1 MATYN
6 YTVAVASVGGYNKY
20 HLNGSNSP
28 ALTLNTADVVN
39 FNLGDATNA
48 THPLVIGP
56 TNNNDS
62 DAYGSSEG
70 VTYTVSGA
78 TYATA
83 AAYETAY
90 LSAKGSSATAAVTV
104 SYTVP
109 SGVSGTIYYFCAVHS
124 GMGNSMVLT
133 DTSVDEDVDPAGSN
147 QPGFQFNSGIPASGM
162 NQVASTDL
170 DVPFA
175 GGVKENY
182 CIFGPV
188 RQASGN
194 SVVAGNLTVF
204 NSLNIEG
211 QLNITGNVDIR

>member
-1 MATYN
+1 MTTYN
-6 YTVAVASVGGYNKY
+6 YTITVASVGGYNKY
-20 HLNGSNSP
+20 HLSGSNSP
-28 ALTLNTADVVN
+28 TLTLNTADVVN
-39 FNLGDATNA
+39 FNLGDSTNA

-62 DAYGSSEG
+62 DAYGSTQS
-70 VTYTVSGA
+70 VTYTVTGT
-78 TYATA
+78 TYSTA

-90 LSAKGSSATAAVTV
+90 LSAKGSSASAAASV

-109 SGVSGTIYYFCAVHS
+109 SGVSGTFYYFCAVHS
-124 GMGNSMVLT
+124 GMGNSITVT
-133 DTSVDEDVDPAGSN
+133 DTSANTDIEPAGSN
-147 QPGFQFNSGIPASGM
+147 AVGFQIDAGMLASGM

-170 DVPFA
+170 DVPNS
-175 GGVKENY
+175 GGVSENY
-182 CIFGPV
+182 AIFGPI

>member
-6 YTVAVASVGGYNKY
+6 YTVTVVNVGGYNKY

-39 FNLGDATNA
+39 FNLDDASNA

-62 DAYGSSEG
+62 DAYGSGEG
-70 VTYTVSGA
+70 VTYTVSGT

-90 LSAKGSSATAAVTV
+90 ISAKTSSATATASV

-109 SGVSGTIYYFCAVHS
+109 SNVSGTIYYFCAVHS
-124 GMGNSMVLT
+124 GMGNSITLT
-133 DTSVDEDVDPAGSN
+133 DTSVNADVEPASSN
-147 QPGFQFNSGIPASGM
+147 ATGFKFDSGIPASGM

-170 DVPFA
+170 DVPNV
-175 GGVKENY
+175 GGASENY
-182 CIFGPV
+182 LIFGPV

>member
-6 YTVAVASVGGYNKY
+6 YTVTVVNVGGYNKY

-39 FNLGDATNA
+39 FNLDDASNA

-70 VTYTVSGA
+70 VTYTVSGTA
-78 TYATA
+78 YATA

-90 LSAKGSSATAAVTV
+90 LSAKGSSATATVSV

-109 SGVSGTIYYFCAVHS
+109 SSVSGTIYYFCAVHS
-124 GMGNSMVLT
+124 GMGNSITLT
-133 DTSVDEDVDPAGSN
+133 DTSVDEDVDPASSN
-147 QPGFQFNSGIPASGM
+147 ATGFKFDSGIPASGM

-170 DVPFA
+170 DVPNA
-175 GGVKENY
+175 GGVSENY
-182 CIFGPV
+182 LIFGPV

>member
-6 YTVAVASVGGYNKY
+6 KTVTVAGGYFVIDG
-20 HLNGSNSP
+20 GSNARYP
-28 ALTLNTADVVN
+28 LNTGDTIT
-39 FNLGDATNA
+39 FNLNDASNA

-62 DAYGSSEG
+62 NAYGSSEG
-70 VTYTVSGA
+70 VTYTVSGT

-90 LSAKGSSATAAVTV
+90 ISAKTSSATAAVTV

-109 SGVSGTIYYFCAVHS
+109 SGISGTIYFFCAVHS
-124 GMGNSMVLT
+124 GMGNSLVLT
-133 DTSVDEDVDPAGSN
+133 DTAIDEDVDPAGSN
-147 QPGFQFNSGIPASGM
+147 QPGFKFDAGIPASGM

-175 GGVKENY
+175 GGVSENY
-182 CIFGPV
+182 LIFGPI

>member
-6 YTVAVASVGGYNKY
+6 YTVTVVNVGGANKY
-20 HLNGSNSP
+20 YLNGSNSP

-39 FNLGDATNA
+39 FNLGDATAAN
-48 THPLVIGP
+48 HPLVIGP

-62 DAYGSSEG
+62 DAYGSTQS
-70 VTYTVSGA
+70 VTYTVTGT

-83 AAYETAY
+83 AAYETAF
-90 LSAKGSSATAAVTV
+90 LVAKGSSSTAAVTV

-109 SGVSGTIYYFCAVHS
+109 SGVSGTIYYFCALHA
-124 GMGNSMVLT
+124 GMGNSITLT

-147 QPGFQFNSGIPASGM
+147 QPGFKFDAGIPASGM

-170 DVPFA
+170 DVPNA
-175 GGVKENY
+175 GGVSENY

-194 SVVAGNLTVF
+194 SLVAGNLTVF
-204 NSLNIEG
+204 NSLNSEG
-211 QLNITGNVDIR
+211 QLNITGTVDIR

>member
-6 YTVAVASVGGYNKY
+6 YTVTVVNVSGYNKY

-39 FNLGDATNA
+39 FDLGDATNA

-62 DAYGSSEG
+62 DAYGSSQG
-70 VTYTVSGA
+70 VTYTVSGT
-78 TYATA
+78 TYSTA
-83 AAYETAY
+83 SAYETAY
-90 LSAKGSSATAAVTV
+90 ISAKTSSATATASV

-124 GMGNSMVLT
+124 GMGNSITLT
-133 DTSVDEDVDPAGSN
+133 DTAVDVDIEPASN
-147 QPGFQFNSGIPASGM
+147 NAIGFQFNSGIPASGM

-170 DVPFA
+170 DVPNA
-175 GGVKENY
+175 GGVSENY
-182 CIFGPV
+182 LIFGPV

-194 SVVAGNLTVF
+194 SVVEGNLTVF